1 MNTFRLIIAAAAT
14 AALSACHSI
23 DSYEND
29 YYGNFDALWSVM
41 DTRYCFFEEK
51 GVDWDETG
59 RRYRAQITE
68 DMDYHEFF
76 NLCAD
81 MLNELQDGHT
91 NLISW
96 FDVSYYRAWWSDYPQ
111 NFNWRN
117 IQQYYLDF
125 DYSTGNSMSYK
136 ALVDGKVGYVNYAS
150 FSSPVSDSFVNE
162 MMLSLRDCTG
172 MILDVRDNG
181 GGELTNVEKLVSH
194 FINEQTLAGYIQ
206 HKNGPGHNDFS
217 EPYAFYYDEAQG
229 VRWLKPVIVLANRS
243 TFSAANT
250 FVAVMKNL
258 PHVVVVGDVT
268 GGGSGMPFSQ
278 ELPIG
283 WGIRFSSC
291 PVYDANMQL
300 TETGVAPTEG
310 GRLDITPE
318 DEAAGRDTILD
329 FAIEAI
335 LRLDEQMQ
343 QDKSRSASEL
353 FADFAVKNEQI
364 DTK

>member
-1 MNTFRLIIAAAAT
+1 MNKFTAILAAGAT
-14 AALSACHSI
+14 AMALTACHSI
-23 DSYEND
+23 ESYDND
-29 YYGNFDALWSVM
+29 YYGNFDALWDVM
-41 DTRYCFFEEK
+41 DTHYCFFEEK
-51 GVDWDETG
+51 GVDWNETG
-59 RRYRAQITE
+59 QRYRVRITP

-76 NLCAD
+76 NLCAE
-81 MLNELQDGHT
+81 MLNELRDGHT

-96 FDVSYYRAWWSDYPQ
+96 FDVSYYRNWWSDYPQ

-125 DYSTGNSMSYK
+125 EYSSGNSMSYK
-136 ALVDGKVGYVNYAS
+136 VLADGKAGYVHYAS

-162 MMLSLRDCTG
+162 MMLALSDCTG

-181 GGELTNVEKLVSH
+181 GGELTNVERLVSH
-194 FINEQTLAGYIQ
+194 FITERIEAGYIQ
-206 HKNGPGHNDFS
+206 HKNGPGHKDFS
-217 EPYAFYYDEAQG
+217 EPYPFYYDPAQG
-229 VRWLKPVIVLANRS
+229 VRWLKPVIILANRS

-283 WGIRFSSC
+283 WGVRFSAC
-291 PVYDANMQL
+291 PLYDANMTL
-300 TETGVAPTEG
+300 TENGVEPTDG
-310 GRLDITPE
+310 GKLDISPE

-329 FAIEAI
+329 FAIDVL

-343 QDKSRSASEL
+343 QNKNRSATEL
-353 FADFAVKNEQI
+353 FLEYTVEKE
-364 DTK
+364 